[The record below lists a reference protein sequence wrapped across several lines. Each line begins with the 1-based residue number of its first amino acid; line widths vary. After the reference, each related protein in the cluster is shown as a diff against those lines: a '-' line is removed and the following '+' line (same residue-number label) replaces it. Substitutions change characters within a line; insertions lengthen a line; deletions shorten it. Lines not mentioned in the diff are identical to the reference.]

1 MWDATE
7 FREIWM
13 KGKSEG
19 LDFTESLEKVR
30 EMKPTTVGHTRVQ
43 EEGPESGGFST
54 QSLQSL
60 TGRCLRPAHRGESSS
75 LPSSDVT
82 FGALPKLLF

>member
-13 KGKSEG
+13 ECKSEG

-43 EEGPESGGFST
+43 EEGLESGGFNTEPAVLNWQMSEAST
-54 QSLQSL
+54 
-60 TGRCLRPAHRGESSS
+60 RRG
-75 LPSSDVT
+75 
-82 FGALPKLLF
+82 KLLPPEQ

>member
-13 KGKSEG
+13 ECKSEG

-43 EEGPESGGFST
+43 EEGPESGGFNT
-54 QSLQSL
+54 EPESL
-60 TGRCLRPAHRGESSS
+60 TGRGLRPAQGGESSS
-75 LPSSDVT
+75 HPSSDVT
-82 FGALPKLLF
+82 FGTLPNLLF